1 MKSITYPLG
10 LPEDLYREIQRAA
23 KETDLS
29 TADAIRQSIKLGLPA
44 LREKLSATGRVTN
57 VEPLP
62 DKVARR
68 LYAQPEDDE
77 EAIRQFMRAQATVV
91 EE

>member
-10 LPEDLYREIQRAA
+10 LPADLYREIQRAA

-29 TADAIRQSIKLGLPA
+29 TADAIRQSIKLGLPS
-44 LREKLSATGRVTN
+44 LRERLSTAGRVTN

-62 DKVARR
+62 DKIARR
-68 LYAQPEDDE
+68 LYAEREDDAE
-77 EAIRQFMRAQATVV
+77 SIRQFMRAQATVV